1 LRQIVYAVAKHRHY
15 GRHFLGVVMKLVPS
29 SGAILAGV
37 MGVFWA
43 GAAVASGGGDTFKEG
58 VNYIPIKPHLV
69 VNYGGSG
76 KVKYIKAEL
85 SLRTEDA
92 HSAQEVAHHMPLIRD
107 TLIMLIS
114 SVTDEQ
120 MASAEG
126 KEDMRL
132 EALEKINEALAA
144 VDNPLVVHLAAKPK
158 PKSSLKAAAADDPAA
173 NDHAKAEAPSAH
185 TETPVAH
192 SAKAKQPKQAH
203 AQSSGHGGPVSDLL
217 FDNLVVQK

>member
-1 LRQIVYAVAKHRHY
+1 MKRS
-15 GRHFLGVVMKLVPS
+15 GLGVVMKLVRKLS
-29 SGAILAGV
+29 VVLAGV
-37 MGVFWA
+37 GFGWVA
-43 GAAVASGGGDTFKEG
+43 SAAFASGGGESFKEG

-92 HSAQEVAHHMPLIRD
+92 HSAQEVSHHMPIIRD

-120 MASAEG
+120 MASGEG
-126 KEDMRL
+126 KEKMRL
-132 EALEKINEALAA
+132 EALEKINEALENAI
-144 VDNPLVVHLAAKPK
+144 NPGVAHGETKDAHGKDAHAKDEHAKDEHAKPA
-158 PKSSLKAAAADDPAA
+158 KADAHAKD
-173 NDHAKAEAPSAH
+173 DHAKAD
-185 TETPVAH
+185 
-192 SAKAKQPKQAH
+192 KADAH
-203 AQSSGHGGPVSDLL
+203 AKTEGHSGGPVSDLL

>member
-1 LRQIVYAVAKHRHY
+1 VAVSLFSCSA
-15 GRHFLGVVMKLVPS
+15 L
-29 SGAILAGV
+29 
-37 MGVFWA
+37 
-43 GAAVASGGGDTFKEG
+43 ASGGGDSFKEG

-85 SLRTEDA
+85 SLRTEDI
-92 HSAQEVAHHMPLIRD
+92 HSAQEVSHHMPLIRD

-126 KEDMRL
+126 KEKMRV
-132 EALEKINEALAA
+132 EALAKI
-144 VDNPLVVHLAAKPK
+144 NVVLQHAIDPAAE
-158 PKSSLKAAAADDPAA
+158 KAAAEALAKPEKPKAD
-173 NDHAKAEAPSAH
+173 
-185 TETPVAH
+185 
-192 SAKAKQPKQAH
+192 KAKKSEKSKDEAEKSDEEKSAEHKGP
-203 AQSSGHGGPVSDLL
+203 PVSDLL